1 MSGFV
6 FGSLCRMLAGQ
17 EIFYMTQKA
26 REEVSA
32 EDAKESAELTQQLA
46 VGTLHSTMDLNDC
59 ELLLAPS
66 GGPAWPI
73 EPKDDFT
80 GQKLRSVFCTH
91 RFLAENDCLLPRQLR
106 TNISEQQLSFS
117 AGTCVIY
124 KTDLF
129 HCRCGG
135 TTGRFPSL
143 NAEND
148 HFTKTGS
155 GQT

>member
-80 GQKLRSVFCTH
+80 GQKTRSSF
-91 RFLAENDCLLPRQLR
+91 LR
-106 TNISEQQLSFS
+106 TPISCGKRSFV
-117 AGTCVIY
+117 A
-124 KTDLF
+124 K
-129 HCRCGG
+129 
-135 TTGRFPSL
+135 
-143 NAEND
+143 A
-148 HFTKTGS
+148 GS
-155 GQT
+155 GQTQRKLSVRMMWGSHFVSQAAWPPLSLRWPVPPS